1 MKINGVEMQYQTNE
15 FANEIMTFPKWQNQ
29 PDIIKMYGCLLTA
42 KLNAFNLFNAGKK
55 YLNIK
60 ELNDL
65 MIKHK
70 GYLYLFYLDKNNGD
84 IEKTKKDC
92 FGKESFQIPE
102 VINWILGIKSEIKN
116 YSGLIDIKSINDYFI
131 IKTPFQSTGHFS
143 LIYDINKSYINSYD
157 GKKKQPTTILD
168 IIKITFGG

>member
-1 MKINGVEMQYQTNE
+1 
-15 FANEIMTFPKWQNQ
+15 
-29 PDIIKMYGCLLTA
+29 MYGCLLTA

-70 GYLYLFYLDKNNGD
+70 GYLCLFYLDKNNGD
-84 IEKTKKDC
+84 IELTKKDC

-102 VINWILGIKSEIKN
+102 VINWILGIKSESKN
-116 YSGLIDIKSINDYFI
+116 YIGSIDIKSINDYYI
-131 IKTPFQSTGHFS
+131 IKTKYNETGHYS
-143 LIYDINKSYINSYD
+143 LICKPDRSYIDSYD
-157 GKKKQPTTILD
+157 GKIKQPTTILD
-168 IIKITFGG
+168 IIKITFK